1 MDKKLQMLER
11 LYESDGEPR
20 YDGQSTEDATGAEA
34 IEMRLMS
41 EAKFVLD
48 HKPGLRPDVSSID
61 AIVQR
66 AALAAGTD
74 QRPAKIAR
82 IIPLRWQAAVAAVFV
97 LFAVG
102 IVYWQVVQAPVP
114 LDGSGSVAE
123 RSAVIADGETRDGDA
138 RARRDGQALASSPP
152 QSPSADDALLADE
165 DVAAFAAP
173 PASVGSMAEMEPS
186 MGVTLASTANDSIP
200 SWDDSADLRLVQ
212 KRIDMLRR
220 SGGDLDWGTPAVP
233 LEELPQSRA
242 APGIRAAGASGNNN

>member
-20 YDGQSTEDATGAEA
+20 YDGQSVEDATGAEA

-48 HKPGLRPDVSSID
+48 HKAGLRPDVSSID

-66 AALAAGTD
+66 AALSAGSAP
-74 QRPAKIAR
+74 RPAGMAR
-82 IIPLRWQAAVAAVFV
+82 IIPLRWQAAVAAAFV

-102 IVYWQVVQAPVP
+102 IVFWQVVQAPVP
-114 LDGSGSVAE
+114 LDGSGSFAE
-123 RSAVIADGETRDGDA
+123 PSAVIADSETREADT
-138 RARRDGQALASSPP
+138 RARRDTEAPSTSSQPALS
-152 QSPSADDALLADE
+152 ADE
-165 DVAAFAAP
+165 DVAAFASPGRSA
-173 PASVGSMAEMEPS
+173 AEMEPALG
-186 MGVTLASTANDSIP
+186 MTLASTANDSIP

-233 LEELPQSRA
+233 LEELPSSRA